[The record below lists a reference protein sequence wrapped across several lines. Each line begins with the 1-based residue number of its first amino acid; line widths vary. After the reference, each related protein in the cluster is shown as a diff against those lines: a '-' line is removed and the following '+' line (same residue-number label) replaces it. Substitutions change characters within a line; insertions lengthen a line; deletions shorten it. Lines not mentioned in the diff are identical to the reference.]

1 MLQEPPWPWRTMMS
15 LLIENGKPAAMTR
28 SISKEHC
35 LKQYY
40 KKITKVVE
48 DDALKKKDVNFGLM
62 SARKIP
68 MLL

>member
-1 MLQEPPWPWRTMMS
+1 MS

-48 DDALKKKDVNFGLM
+48 DDALKQKAAIIGLLPT
-62 SARKIP
+62 RKTL
-68 MLL
+68 MLLYEELVSCTAL